1 MKNLFTK
8 KEWII
13 GAANELAADGGQV
26 LRIPYGDYGNS
37 RGKQKLTKEY
47 AEAMV
52 SAFNEKGRDLPFYIG
67 HPDEESFFAKYR
79 DHAAYGWITEMVAN
93 EGALE
98 LTVTWNEDGAD
109 LLAKRKFRWWSPRF
123 LCRVM
128 TVANEKILV
137 PLKLASCGLTHEPN
151 MDLEPVANED
161 DVDGTITNNEE
172 GSDGMNLLQRLLA
185 LIGKDDVKSEDDVVG
200 FVQRLIDGMKAIKKA
215 QEERWKAEDAA
226 YQATAP
232 NEDPAVT
239 FAGLMSVI
247 DGKHQAALTSAFN
260 EMPLEAKQRIT
271 ALETEVSAANEAL
284 ATSRKAH
291 ADLLITGA
299 LESGRIVPAQ
309 KEAWEGKFGA
319 DFESAA
325 NELAASGDQLHTE
338 SSVKNAAERSA
349 AATNRQGD
357 ILSAVNE
364 VMESDKLSYHDAF
377 QKVKKEKPALFA
389 AK

>member
-1 MKNLFTK
+1 MKNLFVK

-13 GAANELAADGGQV
+13 GAANELSADGGQV

-37 RGKQKLTKEY
+37 RGKQKLTKDA

-79 DHAAYGWITEMVAN
+79 DHAAYGWITAMVAN
-93 EGALE
+93 EEALE
-98 LTVTWNEDGAD
+98 LTVDWNEDGEK
-109 LLAKRKFRWWSPRF
+109 LLKGRKFRWWSPRF

-128 TVANEKILV
+128 SVANEKILV

-151 MDLEPVANED
+151 MDLEPV
-161 DVDGTITNNEE
+161 VNEE
-172 GSDGMNLLQRLLA
+172 DEPQQGESDMELLNRLIA

-200 FVQRLIDGMKAIKKA
+200 FVQKLMDGMKAIKKA

-226 YQATAP
+226 YQATAT
-232 NEDPAVT
+232 NEDPSEM

-247 DGKHQAALTSAFN
+247 DGKHQTALSSAAN
-260 EMPLEAKQRIT
+260 ETPVEAKQQIT
-271 ALETEVSAANEAL
+271 TLEEQVSAANEAL
-284 ATSRKAH
+284 DASRKAH
-291 ADLLITGA
+291 STLLINQA
-299 LESGRIVPAQ
+299 LEAGRITPAQ
-309 KEAWEGKFGA
+309 KESWEGKFDA
-319 DFESAA
+319 DFVSAA
-325 NELAASGDQLHTE
+325 NELASSGEALHTE
-338 SSVKNAAERSA
+338 SSVSHAAERSA
-349 AATNRQGD
+349 TVQDRQGK

-364 VMESDKLSYHDAF
+364 EMERSNLSYHDAF